1 MTKSSIIELT
11 RVTYSYPT
19 SETPILNEVDMS
31 LATGQ
36 RVGLIGPNGCGK
48 TTLFHVIMGLL
59 KPQSGRILYR
69 QQEVREEKDFMDL
82 RADTGLLFQ
91 DADDQLFSPT
101 VLEDISFGPLNM
113 GARPGEALDMARET
127 LDRLGLEG
135 LENRIT
141 HQLSGG
147 EKKLVALAT
156 ILAMQPSALLLD
168 EPTNNLDPDTQARLV
183 EIVTD
188 LELAHIII
196 SHDYDFLLQT
206 CQDLYLFD
214 KGHLMQGDTSHIH
227 THHHAHPHGAQ
238 PHKHGEH

>member
-1 MTKSSIIELT
+1 MNPTTIISL
-11 RVTYSYPT
+11 VHVSYAYPGAGN
-19 SETPILNEVDMS
+19 PILNHADIS
-31 LATGQ
+31 LSSSQ
-36 RVGLIGPNGCGK
+36 RIGLIGPNGCGK
-48 TTLFHVIMGLL
+48 TTLFHVMMGLI
-59 KPQSGRILYR
+59 KPQSGSVFYR
-69 QQEVREEKDFMDL
+69 GKELREEKDFRDL

-101 VLEDISFGPLNM
+101 VLEDVSFGPLNM
-113 GARPGEALDMARET
+113 GARPGEALDRARET
-127 LDRLGLEG
+127 LAGLGLPH
-135 LENRIT
+135 LESRIT

-168 EPTNNLDPDTQARLV
+168 EPTNNLDPETQARLI

-188 LELAHIII
+188 LDLAHIII
-196 SHDYDFLLQT
+196 SHDYDFLLKT

-214 KGHLMQGDTSHIH
+214 KGHLLRSDTSHIH

-238 PHKHGEH
+238 PHEHGDN